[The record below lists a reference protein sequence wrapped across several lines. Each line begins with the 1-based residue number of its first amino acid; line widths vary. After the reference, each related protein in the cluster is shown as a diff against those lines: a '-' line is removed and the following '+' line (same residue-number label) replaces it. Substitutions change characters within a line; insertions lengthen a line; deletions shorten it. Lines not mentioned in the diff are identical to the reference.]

1 MYYNRFVW
9 YRFHALY
16 GSGRIAR
23 ATHFYFLSI
32 IKKPTEKA
40 NDLQP
45 RARLAVWTTK
55 EEFFDVLTTK
65 QQDV

>member
-1 MYYNRFVW
+1 MNSQGNNMFIY
-9 YRFHALY
+9 H
-16 GSGRIAR
+16 
-23 ATHFYFLSI
+23 I

>member
-1 MYYNRFVW
+1 M
-9 YRFHALY
+9 
-16 GSGRIAR
+16 
-23 ATHFYFLSI
+23 LSI

>member
-1 MYYNRFVW
+1 MPCVVRENSPGQQYVY
-9 YRFHALY
+9 
-16 GSGRIAR
+16 
-23 ATHFYFLSI
+23 LSI